1 MVTTNVEG
9 LRTVFTSAPLTL
21 AIDVNIWR
29 LAVACLTPKFDSL
42 LQAASMQYR
51 LTNLGLQ
58 VQSALHNGLYQD
70 MDVVQELWEHAFK

>member
-29 LAVACLTPKFDSL
+29 LATDCLTPKLCGL
-42 LQAASMQYR
+42 LQAASLRYR
-51 LTNLGLQ
+51 SINLGLQ
-58 VQSALHNGLYQD
+58 VQSALHNGLYKD